1 MALQYVTAMV
11 DLGMRH
17 DTVVQIEPP
26 VSYPEFLVIQA
37 INGGSG
43 STTDAC
49 EVSVDPD
56 GDTVAERE
64 RLVVK
69 YGKPAI
75 DELFPGVLARIP
87 ERGDLPTLED
97 MLAAKNAAAAAKAKV
112 LSGAKAAA
120 AKKAASKSIAAG
132 GVDGANDLTEV

>member
-1 MALQYVTAMV
+1 MALQYVTALV

-37 INGGSG
+37 VNGGSA
-43 STTDAC
+43 STTDVC
-49 EVSVDPD
+49 ETHVDPD
-56 GDTVAERE
+56 GDAVSERE

-87 ERGDLPTLED
+87 ERGDFPTVED
-97 MLAAKNAAAAAKAKV
+97 MLAAKNAAAAAKARV
-112 LSGAKAAA
+112 LSNAKASGG
-120 AKKAASKSIAAG
+120 KKPAPKAPIDNIDG
-132 GVDGANDLTEV
+132 GNDLVGG